1 MKSSLT
7 IVVVVVVVVAFIL
20 VSYSCKNQRNQQAN
34 QMESIQKELIFPK
47 GEKITNNNFV
57 GTAWLE
63 GLLDADSLNHIAVG
77 SVVFEPG
84 ARSNWHTHPDGQIL
98 ICLDGVGYYQEKGS
112 PIRVVN
118 KGEVVN
124 IRPNVLHWHGASADT
139 EFVQLAITSRLEGVT
154 EWFGAVS
161 DEEYLGLKR

>member
-1 MKSSLT
+1 MKKILT
-7 IVVVVVVVVAFIL
+7 VCIVVCVFAF
-20 VSYSCKNQRNQQAN
+20 SSCQNTDNPSQGKISEPQD
-34 QMESIQKELIFPK
+34 EPIFPK

-63 GLLDADSLNHIAVG
+63 GLLAADSLNHIAVG
-77 SVVFEPG
+77 NVVFEPG

-124 IRPNVLHWHGASADT
+124 IRPNILHWHGASVDT
-139 EFVQLAITSRLEGVT
+139 EFVQLAITSRLKGAT
-154 EWFGAVS
+154 EWSGPVS
-161 DEEYLGLKR
+161 DEDYLSLKQ